1 MLRDIFAR
9 RRIDRGPVSCIR
21 LRMALE
27 PVDDVGVEPKGDLL
41 LDGTKERAALRDA
54 GTVEFEER
62 GGRTRAP
69 RLIAR
74 RAGQPGPVHTL
85 SAGVYRRS
93 ILVAMMKSF
102 SCSPLIFLVCR
113 DTVALPQPKLISG

>member
-9 RRIDRGPVSCIR
+9 RLIDRGPVSCIR

-54 GTVEFEER
+54 GTADFEER
-62 GGRTRAP
+62 AGP
-69 RLIAR
+69 AR
-74 RAGQPGPVHTL
+74 RASSRVVQDNQDPFTL
-85 SAGVYRRS
+85 SQPERICGRS
-93 ILVAMMKSF
+93 W
-102 SCSPLIFLVCR
+102 SP
-113 DTVALPQPKLISG
+113 